1 MSHRFAYKP
10 IIWKHFLN
18 WVPSSQMAQD
28 MCRVHKNTN
37 QHIFQTYFLTSN
49 AGMCTCSNPYL
60 KASLSLCIYT
70 VHICLLTHLLDP
82 GSCSVTLELDVETR
96 LFSNFQE
103 SSCLCLLRVRIIGTM
118 TPSYFS
124 LSFLLISIAAFL
136 LPVCRT
142 YNTKYLWSAWFT
154 FMGKETR
161 LKVTATLFIESL
173 HGECILLWQ

>member
-1 MSHRFAYKP
+1 
-10 IIWKHFLN
+10 
-18 WVPSSQMAQD
+18 MAQD

-96 LFSNFQE
+96 LFSNLQPPPVSTFHMCDYRRE
-103 SSCLCLLRVRIIGTM
+103 LPHSANLLLFRDRLAWDSVTERT
-118 TPSYFS
+118 
-124 LSFLLISIAAFL
+124 LSFLHSSFL
-136 LPVCRT
+136 
-142 YNTKYLWSAWFT
+142 K
-154 FMGKETR
+154 
-161 LKVTATLFIESL
+161 
-173 HGECILLWQ
+173 HGVIGIHFYS